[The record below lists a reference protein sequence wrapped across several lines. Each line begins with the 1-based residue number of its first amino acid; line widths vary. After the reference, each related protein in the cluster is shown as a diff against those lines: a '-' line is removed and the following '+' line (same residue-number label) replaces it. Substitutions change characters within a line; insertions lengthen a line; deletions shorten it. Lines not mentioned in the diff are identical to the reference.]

1 MPNHHSAEKRTRQI
15 HKRRLRNR
23 LVMGSMRSALKK
35 ARVAIEQ
42 KAPEAEK
49 LLKEAVVVIDK
60 AVSKGVLRRNSGS
73 RYISRLFKSVNKSTQ
88 QPQQSA
94 GA

>member
-1 MPNHHSAEKRTRQI
+1 MPNHKSAEKRTRQI
-15 HKRRLRNR
+15 QKRRLRNR
-23 LVMGSMRSALKK
+23 LVMGRMRSALKK
-35 ARVAIEQ
+35 ARAAIEQ
-42 KAPEAEK
+42 KAPEADK

-73 RYISRLFKSVNKSTQ
+73 RYISRLFKSVNTSE
-88 QPQQSA
+88 QPSA

>member
-1 MPNHHSAEKRTRQI
+1 VPNHHSAEKRTRQI
-15 HKRRLRNR
+15 QKRRLRNR

-35 ARVAIEQ
+35 ARAAIEQ
-42 KAPEAEK
+42 KSPEAEK

-73 RYISRLFKSVNKSTQ
+73 RYISRLFKSTKQ

>member
-1 MPNHHSAEKRTRQI
+1 MPNHKSAEKRTRQI
-15 HKRRLRNR
+15 QKRRLRNR
-23 LVMGSMRSALKK
+23 LVMGRMRSALKK
-35 ARVAIEQ
+35 ARTAIEQ

-73 RYISRLFKSVNKSTQ
+73 RYISRLFKSVNRSEQ